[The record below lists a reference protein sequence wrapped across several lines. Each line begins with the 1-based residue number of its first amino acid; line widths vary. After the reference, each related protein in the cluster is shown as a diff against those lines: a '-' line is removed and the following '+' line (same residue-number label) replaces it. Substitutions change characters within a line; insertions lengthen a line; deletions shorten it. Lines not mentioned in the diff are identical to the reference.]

1 MVDTK
6 KVTEENL
13 VETAQ
18 EEDDQI
24 EQSIDDV
31 AINVEAD
38 DKEPLLKW
46 CDKKQKLKICDNIW
60 GLIFHTCVLTD
71 ECTVMLINIIF
82 SVLIWKIVNTKW
94 SLIKIWI

>member
-6 KVTEENL
+6 KVTEKNL

-38 DKEPLLKW
+38 DKEPLLK
-46 CDKKQKLKICDNIW
+46 
-60 GLIFHTCVLTD
+60 
-71 ECTVMLINIIF
+71 
-82 SVLIWKIVNTKW
+82 
-94 SLIKIWI
+94 

>member
-1 MVDTK
+1 MNNIYLFSRHLLLNIAIPLKKIFLKLFFSLKIASKWPSLDDESASPTVPTHQRGMVDTK

-38 DKEPLLKW
+38 DKEPLLK
-46 CDKKQKLKICDNIW
+46 
-60 GLIFHTCVLTD
+60 
-71 ECTVMLINIIF
+71 
-82 SVLIWKIVNTKW
+82 
-94 SLIKIWI
+94 

>member
-6 KVTEENL
+6 KVTDETL

-18 EEDDQI
+18 EKDAQI

-38 DKEPLLKW
+38 DKEPLLK
-46 CDKKQKLKICDNIW
+46 
-60 GLIFHTCVLTD
+60 
-71 ECTVMLINIIF
+71 
-82 SVLIWKIVNTKW
+82 
-94 SLIKIWI
+94 

>member
-38 DKEPLLKW
+38 DKEPLLK
-46 CDKKQKLKICDNIW
+46 
-60 GLIFHTCVLTD
+60 
-71 ECTVMLINIIF
+71 
-82 SVLIWKIVNTKW
+82 
-94 SLIKIWI
+94 